1 MSEHGDAYR
10 GCRARLTSVAKEL
23 DDATFASTVPTCPD
37 WRIKDVYGHLIGLVA
52 DVAARNTA
60 DAGSD
65 EWTAAQ
71 VDARRDRT
79 RDELIAEWD
88 EGGPALEELLDKLPP
103 AGAEGIVGDIATHE
117 MDIYGGL
124 GRTDARDSDAVSL
137 GFQRYA
143 NALGNRIKEATLPPL
158 RLKTPGGDIVA
169 GDGVPEAEVA
179 GSRFELFRAL
189 TGRRSPDQVRG
200 LQWNGDAEKYLAIFS
215 AYGNPSAPVIE

>member
-10 GCRARLTSVAKEL
+10 GSRARLTKLANKL
-23 DDATFASTVPTCPD
+23 DESAMATTVPTCPD

-71 VDARRDRT
+71 VEARRDRT

-88 EGGPALEELLDKLPP
+88 EGGPGIEELLDKLPP
-103 AGAEGIVGDIATHE
+103 ASAEGIVGDIASHE
-117 MDIYGGL
+117 MDIYGAL
-124 GRTDARDSDAVSL
+124 GRTDGRDSDGVAL

-143 NALGNRIKEATLPPL
+143 TALGTRVKDAGLAPL
-158 RLKTPGGDIVA
+158 RLKTPEDDIVA
-169 GDGVPEAEVA
+169 GDGMPEAEVA

-189 TGRRSPDQVRG
+189 TGRRSAEQVRA
-200 LQWNGDAEKYLAIFS
+200 LQWNGDADAYVGIFS
-215 AYGNPSAPVIE
+215 AYGTPSAPVVE